1 MQKLATVPLVTSAES
16 SAPVVPDS
24 DPLVSIEASATR
36 LVTAG
41 KFLRLNGDQ
50 WFIKGVSYGTFA
62 PATHGW
68 QFPVDAQVTADFELM
83 ARFGFNTV
91 RLYTPPS
98 PWVLDEAVRCGLRLI
113 IGASWPQHIAFLDDR
128 ALCRRIRQRLAV
140 QVRRLA
146 SHPAV
151 LLFAIGNEV
160 PASVVR
166 WHGRVG
172 LERFLREL
180 YQVTKDVSPTS
191 LVTYVNYP
199 PTEYLE
205 LPFLDV
211 AAFNV
216 YLHRESELR
225 AYLARLHNIAG
236 NRPLLLSEAGADS
249 LREGEAGQAAL
260 SAMQLR
266 AAFGEGTCGAVAYGW
281 TDEWWRGGQ
290 LVSDWAFG
298 LVDSDRNPKLALHA
312 AARVFASPARSQT
325 ARSWPT
331 VSVVVC
337 AYNAADTLDDCLTS
351 LECLLYPE
359 VEVILIDDGSSDGTA
374 DIAGRH
380 PSVRLI
386 QVENGGL
393 SAARN
398 IGLAHATGEI
408 VAYTDAD
415 VRVEPEWL
423 TYLVEPFFSSNIAG
437 SGGPNVV
444 PADDPWLAQCVA
456 RAPGGPSHVLFDDRV
471 AEHVPGCNMAFR
483 RDVLV
488 ALDGFNPVFT
498 KAGDDVDLCWRLQA
512 RGWKIGF
519 APCALVWHHHRSSV
533 RAYWNQQLGYGE
545 GEAWLKPLHPEK
557 FVGRRVLWRGHI
569 YSPLP
574 FVRSLRH
581 AKINVGVWGS
591 AAFPSVYRFDAHPF
605 AHLPH
610 SIRWQLSGLVFF
622 VVGLGLL
629 WTPYRAA
636 GLAALAAGAGAL
648 GTTLAKCIK
657 YALDTE
663 IDRLPRISRLPRL
676 VSRFVYRW
684 TVAWLHFLQPLART
698 HGRVLGFLS
707 PPRGVSGV
715 HDDKAAPVPLP
726 RLPFWT
732 TLRLLVGGSVQE
744 QFWGESWVNP
754 DTLLQKIADWLRS
767 SRAVHIIELDDG
779 WRQNRDLS
787 VAAGRWVWL
796 DLRALVEEHAGGR
809 CLVRMATAGRLTRAG
824 WFVTSLVVC
833 AAVGLSVSGF
843 LWNLPFGLMAGPT
856 WLALIGALV
865 AAPMRKSV
873 AALRAALSEVVTEVG
888 LTPINARSAT
898 DVRTSDPKV
907 NDPTGS
913 TLIP

>member
-1 MQKLATVPLVTSAES
+1 MQKLATVPPVRTSERF
-16 SAPVVPDS
+16 APVVPDPG
-24 DPLVSIEASATR
+24 PLVPLEASAAHP
-36 LVTAG
+36 VAAG
-41 KFLRLNGDQ
+41 KFLRLEGHQ
-50 WFIKGVSYGTFA
+50 WFIKGVTYGTFVPDA
-62 PATHGW
+62 DGW
-68 QFPVDAQVTADFELM
+68 QFPADSQVTTDFELM

-113 IGASWPQHIAFLDDR
+113 VGLPWPQHIAFLEDR
-128 ALCRRIRQRLAV
+128 ALCRRIRRELAVEVGRLAN
-140 QVRRLA
+140 
-146 SHPAV
+146 HPAV

-166 WHGRVG
+166 WHGRIG

-180 YQVTKDVSPTS
+180 YQVTKDGSPTS

-236 NRPLLLSEAGADS
+236 NRPLLLAEAGADS

-260 SAMQLR
+260 TAMQLR

-290 LVSDWAFG
+290 DVDGWAFG
-298 LVDSDRNPKLALHA
+298 LVDRERSPKLALHA
-312 AARVFASPARSQT
+312 AARVFAAPKRSQMP
-325 ARSWPT
+325 RSWPT
-331 VSVVVC
+331 VSVIVC

-351 LECLLYPE
+351 LECLSYPE
-359 VEVILIDDGSSDGTA
+359 VEVILVDDGSSDGTA
-374 DIAGRH
+374 DIANRH
-380 PSVRLI
+380 PSIRLI
-386 QVENGGL
+386 QVDNGGL

-398 IGLAHATGEI
+398 IGLAHATGQI

-423 TYLVEPFFSSNIAG
+423 TYLVEPFFSSSIAG

-456 RAPGGPSHVLFDDRV
+456 RAPGGPSHVLFDDRI

-488 ALDGFNPVFT
+488 ALDGFNPVFA

-512 RGWKIGF
+512 RGWKIAF
-519 APCALVWHHHRSSV
+519 APCALVWHHHRSSL
-533 RAYWNQQLGYGE
+533 RAYWTQQLGYGE

-557 FVGRRVLWRGHI
+557 FVGRRVLWQGHI

-591 AAFPSVYRFDAHPF
+591 AAFPSIYRFDAHPF

-622 VVGLGLL
+622 IVGLVLL

-636 GLAALAAGAGAL
+636 GVIALAAGAGAL

-663 IDRLPRISRLPRL
+663 IDGLPSIARLPRI

-684 TVAWLHFLQPLART
+684 TVAWLHFLQPFART

-715 HDDKAAPVPLP
+715 RDDQAAPVPLP
-726 RLPFWT
+726 RVQLWT
-732 TLRLLVGGSVQE
+732 TLRLFVGGSVQD

-754 DTLLQKIADWLRS
+754 DELLQKMTDWLRS
-767 SRAVHIIELDDG
+767 SRAIHIIELDDG
-779 WRQNRDLS
+779 WRPHRDFS

-796 DLRALVEEHAGGR
+796 DLRALVEEHDGGR
-809 CLVRMATAGRLTRAG
+809 CLVRVATAGRLTRAG
-824 WFVTSLVVC
+824 WFVTSLVGC
-833 AAVGLSVSGF
+833 AAIGLSVAGVF
-843 LWNLPFGLMAGPT
+843 WKLPFGLMAGPM
-856 WLALIGALV
+856 WLALIGTLV
-865 AAPMRKSV
+865 AAPMRRTI
-873 AALRAALSEVVTEVG
+873 AALRAALSAVAAEVG
-888 LTPINARSAT
+888 LMPIEA
-898 DVRTSDPKV
+898 
-907 NDPTGS
+907 GS
-913 TLIP
+913 WPLVTKSEPVIEVDHPL